1 MYTNYAYIGEA
12 DEDIV
17 DNSVPLLITA
27 AGYNKLRTS
36 KVITTRRPN
45 GRGDFQ
51 IIYIASGKGRF
62 VFGDEERIVSHG
74 SIVVFRPGERQLYF
88 YHLEDRTETF
98 WIHFTGYEAMRLIDE
113 AGLDENVF
121 FVGDSSDYPSIFN
134 QLIREIQMKRTNY
147 RGITAMLV
155 RQLLLIINRYLGE
168 GKVANRNT
176 LNEIERAINYFN
188 EHYADTESISLDA
201 LSRELFA
208 SKTTLIYNFKKYT
221 NCSPME
227 FLLSVRLTKAKEQ
240 LANTQKS
247 VESVALDCGFSS
259 ANYFGLI
266 FKKKEGISPSAYRKK
281 QRTKGQ

>member
-1 MYTNYAYIGEA
+1 MRFIEIEKSVQKSSWNMKELHSHPYYEIYYLYRGSRTFLLSNALYLLSAPTLVIIPPYTMHKTEGGPFERYNINVYPEYVNRFQEEILRSKALQPILPSEELADKLLELMRELSGVDTSKPNGDEAVNALFSYFIYRLGKINTGESSLPSA
-12 DEDIV
+12 ED
-17 DNSVPLLITA
+17 NKMSPLV
-27 AGYNKLRTS
+27 LRT
-36 KVITTRRPN
+36 
-45 GRGDFQ
+45 
-51 IIYIASGKGRF
+51 
-62 VFGDEERIVSHG
+62 
-74 SIVVFRPGERQLYF
+74 
-88 YHLEDRTETF
+88 
-98 WIHFTGYEAMRLIDE
+98 
-113 AGLDENVF
+113 
-121 FVGDSSDYPSIFN
+121 
-134 QLIREIQMKRTNY
+134 
-147 RGITAMLV
+147 
-155 RQLLLIINRYLGE
+155 
-168 GKVANRNT
+168 
-176 LNEIERAINYFN
+176 INYFN